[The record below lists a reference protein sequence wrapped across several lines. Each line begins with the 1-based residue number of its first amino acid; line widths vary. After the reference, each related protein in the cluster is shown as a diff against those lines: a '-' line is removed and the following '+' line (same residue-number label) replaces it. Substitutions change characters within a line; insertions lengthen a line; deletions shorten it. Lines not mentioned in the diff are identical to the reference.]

1 MFLQKGDGLTRRI
14 CLPRVGHKSINNQS
28 ILFFLFLVRLC
39 DNNIQM
45 RIVTKLYKSN
55 RIFSLRGTPMD
66 YKFNSKMEIMP
77 RKKIK
82 ELQLER
88 LKKTAKLVYENVP
101 FYQKKFKE
109 LKITPN
115 DIKTLD
121 DIRKLPFTTKDDL
134 RTNSPHGMMATSL
147 DDCIELHASSG
158 TTGIPVTVCYTPN
171 DIEVWSEV
179 MARCLSMSG
188 LTKKD
193 VFQNPIPYGTFT
205 GAFGFHYGAQK
216 VGALVIP
223 SGKGQSERQIKLM
236 EYYGTTF
243 MSGVASYALRLGQVA
258 HDIGVD
264 PKKLK
269 VRNGLFGAEMFTKGL
284 KKRIIDT
291 WDMDVHD
298 IYGLTEMCGPGVSAD
313 CDQHD
318 GLHLWGDHFLIEI
331 IDPKTLEPI
340 GLEEEGEV
348 VLTTLTKEG
357 MPLLRYRTR
366 DIAKLYDQEVC
377 ECGRTHVKHST
388 IKGRSDDMIII
399 RGTNIFPGQ
408 IESVLM
414 KHDVVGSNWRMILT
428 TKNDVDM
435 LTVEVETKTHLS
447 QVESMELEETLK
459 NEINSVIVFTPKV
472 EVLPPNT
479 IPETGLKAK
488 RVVDERKAR

>member
-1 MFLQKGDGLTRRI
+1 
-14 CLPRVGHKSINNQS
+14 
-28 ILFFLFLVRLC
+28 
-39 DNNIQM
+39 
-45 RIVTKLYKSN
+45 
-55 RIFSLRGTPMD
+55 MD
-66 YKFNSKMEIMP
+66 FIFNSKTETMP
-77 RKKIK
+77 RKKIQ
-82 ELQLER
+82 ELQLKR
-88 LKKTAKLVYENVP
+88 LKKSVHLVYENVP
-101 FYQKKFKE
+101 HYKKRFKE
-109 LKITPN
+109 QGIKPE
-115 DIKTLD
+115 DIKTLED
-121 DIRKLPFTTKDDL
+121 VRKLPFTTKDDL
-134 RTNSPHGMMATSL
+134 RENAPFGLMATSL
-147 DDCIELHASSG
+147 DHCIELHASSG
-158 TTGIPVTVCYTPN
+158 TTGIPITVCYTPN

-193 VFQNPIPYGTFT
+193 IFQNPIPYGTFT

-216 VGALVIP
+216 VGAMVIP

-236 EYYGTTF
+236 QYYKSTF

-258 HDIGVD
+258 QEIGVD
-264 PKKLK
+264 PKKLEI
-269 VRNGLFGAEMFTKGL
+269 RNGLFGAEMFTTGL
-284 KKRIIDT
+284 KKRIVET

-298 IYGLTEMCGPGVSAD
+298 IYGLTEMCGPGVSTD

-318 GLHLWGDHFLIEI
+318 GLHLWEDHFLIEI

-377 ECGRTHVKHST
+377 ECGRTHIKHST

-414 KHDVVGSNWRMILT
+414 KNHDVGSNWRMVLS
-428 TKNDVDM
+428 TKRDVDM
-435 LTVEVETKTHLS
+435 LTVEVETKKQLS
-447 QVESMELEETLK
+447 QFDTENLAKKLQNDIK
-459 NEINSVIVFTPKV
+459 SVIVFTPKI

-479 IPETGLKAK
+479 IPDTGLKAK
-488 RVVDERKAR
+488 RVIDERKAN

>member
-1 MFLQKGDGLTRRI
+1 MD
-14 CLPRVGHKSINNQS
+14 H
-28 ILFFLFLVRLC
+28 LF
-39 DNNIQM
+39 NP
-45 RIVTKLYKSN
+45 T
-55 RIFSLRGTPMD
+55 
-66 YKFNSKMEIMP
+66 METMS
-77 RKKIK
+77 RKKIQ
-82 ELQLER
+82 EIQLER
-88 LKKTAKLVYENVP
+88 LQTTVHLVYERVP
-101 FYQKKFKE
+101 FYQKKFKA
-109 LKITPN
+109 LKIKPE

-134 RTNSPHGMMATSL
+134 RHTAPFGMMAIPL

-158 TTGIPVTVCYTPN
+158 TTGVPVTVCYN
-171 DIEVWSEV
+171 RHDLSVWSEV

-205 GAFGFHYGAQK
+205 GAFGFHYGAQNI
-216 VGALVIP
+216 GALVIP
-223 SGKGQSERQIKLM
+223 SGQGQSERQIKLM

-243 MSGVASYALRLGQVA
+243 MSGVASYAMRLGQVA
-258 HDIGVD
+258 LEMKMD

-269 VRNGLFGAEMFTKGL
+269 VRNGLFGAEMFTPGL
-284 KKRIIDT
+284 KKRIMDT

-298 IYGLTEMCGPGVSAD
+298 IYGLTEMCGPGVSTD

-318 GLHLWGDHFLIEI
+318 GLHLWEDHFFVEVVN
-331 IDPKTLEPI
+331 PETLEPV
-340 GLEEEGEV
+340 GVEEEGEI

-366 DIAKLYDQEVC
+366 DIAKLYDQKTC
-377 ECGRTHVKHST
+377 ECGRTHVRHSM

-399 RGTNIFPGQ
+399 RGTNIYPGQ

-414 KHDVVGSNWRMILT
+414 KHSQVGGNWRMVLST
-428 TKNDVDM
+428 ENDVDN
-435 LTVEVETKTHLS
+435 LTVEVETKQIISKFDTEQLA
-447 QVESMELEETLK
+447 QKLR
-459 NEINSVIVFTPKV
+459 NDIQSVIVFTPKI

-488 RVVDERKAR
+488 RVVDNRKRHG